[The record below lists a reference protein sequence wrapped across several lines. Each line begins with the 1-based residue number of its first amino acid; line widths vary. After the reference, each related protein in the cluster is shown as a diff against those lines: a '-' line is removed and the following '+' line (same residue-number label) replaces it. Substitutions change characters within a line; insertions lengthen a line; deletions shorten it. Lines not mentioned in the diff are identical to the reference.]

1 LCRKDETSAAELSYC
16 IKIGRSLDFHMTNTA
31 ALSGAPPAPL
41 SLPARFIGIITAPK
55 ETFQAIAER
64 PRWLGM
70 LLVCTIL
77 VAVFTALPMTT
88 EAGKEA
94 TLRQSVEGMES
105 FGMQVSDQV
114 YEQMRGRMWFAPYQT
129 GIAILIVTPIMTVV
143 FAGIMYLV
151 FNIMMGGD
159 RTFKQVYAVFVHAGV
174 ISTLGAL
181 FTGPL
186 NYFRGA
192 VTSATNLA
200 VLLPMVDPK
209 SFVGRVLAL
218 TDLFLIWYLLVL
230 AIGLAVLYRRRTQ
243 PIAWTLYGVY
253 AAGVLVIA
261 AVMSALGGK

>member
-1 LCRKDETSAAELSYC
+1 
-16 IKIGRSLDFHMTNTA
+16 MTNTSTV
-31 ALSGAPPAPL
+31 SGASPAPL
-41 SLPARFIGIITAPK
+41 SLPARFVGIITAPK
-55 ETFQAIAER
+55 ETFQAVAAH

-77 VAVFTALPMTT
+77 IAVCTALPMTT

-105 FGMQVSDQV
+105 FGMQVSDQM

-129 GIAILIVTPIMTVV
+129 AIGILIISPIITVV
-143 FAGIMYLV
+143 FAGILYFI
-151 FNIMMGGD
+151 FNIMMGGE
-159 RTFKQVYAVFVHAGV
+159 RTFKQLFAVFVHSGV

-209 SFVGRVLAL
+209 SFVGRVLAM
-218 TDLFLIWYLLVL
+218 TDLFWIWYLLVL

-243 PIAWTLYGVY
+243 PIAWSLYGIY